1 MAVDHTAGSSHLQY
15 LTLAPSPDHPVDPH
29 IWIRSMFLF
38 TWRKANDRG
47 KPGAG
52 GGGGRSLAEL
62 EKEIERAKM
71 LNKQLQEQV
80 CHERISHLDVG

>member
-1 MAVDHTAGSSHLQY
+1 
-15 LTLAPSPDHPVDPH
+15 
-29 IWIRSMFLF
+29 MFLIP
-38 TWRKANDRG
+38 WRKLNDRG

-52 GGGGRSLAEL
+52 GGRGRSLAEL

-80 CHERISHLDVG
+80 CHVRKAYLDEGIRVMWRAPHVALNRHMVFRP